1 MMPDLQNEIYRL
13 QLAAAATGAGIWDY
27 DIDAERLQCDD
38 RWHEI
43 LGLDSSDPVQSLAQF
58 KPHIHPDDVERA
70 TDVHAPFSELTARGE
85 DYRILY
91 RIIRPDGEVR
101 WIKSAACLIQEG
113 EGRFNRAVGA
123 IIDVTGEIA
132 AQAALA
138 ESEQQ
143 FKTLADTVPQ
153 IIFGA
158 RPDGAI
164 DYLNR
169 RWREFTGA
177 EDPLDD
183 EPWLDFLHPDDR
195 DRMLSTWSQSV
206 EAEENYKAEFRYR
219 HHSGEYRWM
228 AAEVAPLR
236 DDQGRVLRWFGSNTD
251 IHAAKQLQAERE
263 LVARE
268 LDHRLKNVFAIIDSL
283 IGLSARD
290 DPQAKPYA
298 ERLRSKLTALASAH
312 NLIWQAETQG
322 RVTLQALLHTI
333 LKPYENDGF
342 PRLTIR
348 GANPEIGVR
357 AITPLVLL
365 FHELATNA
373 VKYGALNS
381 PLGKVRID
389 IAHTVDEVRIDW
401 VENVSQPLPAPNTSS
416 PNGFGSTLFAVVV
429 ERQLSGSFTHHLS
442 ETGFQLHLTLPPTSL
457 QHE

>member
-1 MMPDLQNEIYRL
+1 MPDLQDEVYRL

-27 DIDAERLQCDD
+27 DIDAERLECDY

-43 LGLDSSDPVQSLAQF
+43 LGLDFSDPVRSLAQF
-58 KPHIHPDDVERA
+58 RPHIHPDDVERA
-70 TDVHAPFSELTARGE
+70 TDVHATFSDLTARGE

-101 WIKSAACLIQEG
+101 WIKSAACLIQMG
-113 EGRFNRAVGA
+113 QGRSNRAVGA
-123 IIDVTGEIA
+123 IIDVTGEVA
-132 AQAALA
+132 ARTALA

-158 RPDGAI
+158 CPDGTI

-177 EDPLDD
+177 KDPLDD
-183 EPWLDFLHPDDR
+183 EPWLNFLHPEDR
-195 DRMLSTWSQSV
+195 DRMLSTWGQSV
-206 EAEENYKAEFRYR
+206 EAEKNYKAEFRYR

-228 AAEVAPLR
+228 AVEAAPLR
-236 DDQGRVLRWFGSNTD
+236 DDDGRVVRWFGSNTD

-268 LDHRLKNVFAIIDSL
+268 LDHRLKNLFAIIDSL

-290 DPQAKPYA
+290 DPPAKPYA
-298 ERLRSKLTALASAH
+298 ERLRSKLTALSSAH

-322 RVTLQALLHTI
+322 GLKLQTLLQTI
-333 LKPYENDGF
+333 LSPYENDGF
-342 PRLTIR
+342 PRLAIR
-348 GANPEIGVR
+348 GANPEIDAR
-357 AITPLVLL
+357 AITPLALL

-373 VKYGALNS
+373 VKYGALSS
-381 PLGKVRID
+381 PTGKVRID
-389 IAHTVDEVRIDW
+389 IEHAVDEVRIGW
-401 VENVSQPLPAPNTSS
+401 IESVPHPLPAPKMLS
-416 PNGFGSTLFAVVV
+416 PNGFGSTLFTLVV
-429 ERQLSGSFTHHLS
+429 ERQLGGRFTYHLS

-457 QHE
+457 QLG